1 MTILDITDI
10 IRKENYIYYRRE
22 FTGNALYDLPG
33 KKHKG
38 QIEFVIETEPTG
50 KKDVRIK
57 LIDSVDYPL
66 LPVMQNL
73 KNFIL
78 SLDNDG
84 RLP

>member
-1 MTILDITDI
+1 MRYTIC
-10 IRKENYIYYRRE
+10 R
-22 FTGNALYDLPG
+22 G